1 MNTFFV
7 NLNTLPGNTFPI
19 LMLHLWERKSQ
30 LMLSSL
36 KLPVSEPL
44 TM

>member
-1 MNTFFV
+1 MNTYFV

-19 LMLHLWERKSQ
+19 LTLHLWEHMYQ

-36 KLPVSEPL
+36 KLSVSEPL
-44 TM
+44 MM